1 MYALKNAFDAH
12 DRNDSKSLD
21 ICEMRLLLESFDI
34 EFEDDEEFREL
45 FADMVGGCDGQ
56 ATFDELVTWFTI
68 FEAHTKF
75 MKFDD
80 DNSDSL
86 EIDELHQLFQEMGIN
101 ISAEDLEKAMQT
113 GDSNAN
119 GSLSFDE
126 FLPLYSVLYKA
137 ERDQKK
143 HHAQILGHVN
153 LATDLEKNPSV
164 SF

>member
-1 MYALKNAFDAH
+1 
-12 DRNDSKSLD
+12 
-21 ICEMRLLLESFDI
+21 
-34 EFEDDEEFREL
+34 
-45 FADMVGGCDGQ
+45 MVGGCDGQ

-126 FLPLYSVLYKA
+126 FLPLYSGNALLLVLVQTAFFLFNVRLPISHITVLYKA